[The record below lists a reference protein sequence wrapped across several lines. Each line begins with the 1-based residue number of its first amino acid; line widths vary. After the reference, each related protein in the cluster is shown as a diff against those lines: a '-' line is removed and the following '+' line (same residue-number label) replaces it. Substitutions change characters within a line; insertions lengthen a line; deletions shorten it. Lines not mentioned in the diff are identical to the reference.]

1 MTDNS
6 DNQDLQPAP
15 DVDEERRSFLR
26 KSVYAAYA
34 TPLITT
40 LLVAEKAAAQSIGD
54 CDRPWAWDLCEGLQP
69 GDFGYNWCRSHGCL
83 H

>member
-6 DNQDLQPAP
+6 DNQDLQAAP
-15 DVDEERRSFLR
+15 DMDEERRSFLK

-40 LLVAEKAAAQSIGD
+40 LLVTEKAAADSYSD
-54 CDRPWAWDLCEGLQP
+54 CVRECLDNTVP
-69 GDFGYNWCRSHGCL
+69 GGGRIIECIRNCRRFR
-83 H
+83 